1 MANPL
6 QPIVQPLSE
15 PPPDSGFEAD
25 SKVPAGLVVLFLIL
39 KLLLVVGI
47 IFLGCMLCLLMR
59 FCWFCVFGKEVAG
72 KAGKS
77 PGGGQPPSASNG
89 GGGGGAAAGGG
100 APVTPGAVGGSDQTV
115 RMQCTI
121 PDGMKPNQQ
130 LTWLSPSGKLVAMTI
145 PEGSEPGSI
154 LEFRVPTV
162 VMHER
167 PGGAMAASPASAA
180 TASPRGETQGA
191 TPGTTQ
197 GGTPGATCPPEWGP

>member
-1 MANPL
+1 MRKGKLAIPL

-145 PEGSEPGSI
+145 PEGSEPGQV
-154 LEFRVPTV
+154 LEFQVPSSV
-162 VMHER
+162 NR
-167 PGGAMAASPASAA
+167 PGEFARCADAAA
-180 TASPRGETQGA
+180 
-191 TPGTTQ
+191 PGSSSSEA
-197 GGTPGATCPPEWGP
+197 PVA

>member
-1 MANPL
+1 ML
-6 QPIVQPLSE
+6 LV
-15 PPPDSGFEAD
+15 
-25 SKVPAGLVVLFLIL
+25 AGLLC
-39 KLLLVVGI
+39 VG
-47 IFLGCMLCLLMR
+47 CLSLR
-59 FCWFCVFGKEVAG
+59 FCWVCAVGKKKPKPQSKSPSPPKPADFEAVAG
-72 KAGKS
+72 DFNRADGDYDDES
-77 PGGGQPPSASNG
+77 
-89 GGGGGAAAGGG
+89 
-100 APVTPGAVGGSDQTV
+100 V
-115 RMQCTI
+115 RMQCVV
-121 PDGMKPNQQ
+121 PEAMLAGQQ

-197 GGTPGATCPPEWGP
+197 GGTPGATCPPEWGR